1 MGDLPLPERARE
13 HGVHADEHQAGL
25 AVVPDDAPRPEAVPT
40 LDVHGAAAVGEGP
53 FHDRPR
59 GHHVRAALPPL
70 HPGDET
76 RAVPSAHPL
85 DDVDAALG
93 PRGQRAPGED
103 VAAHRGQRGGD
114 GLGRRPDS
122 AAGGLVPGPGR
133 GREEIEGE
141 GCRPV
146 GKHGDKGAGVGDV
159 NALDPVVRD

>member
-93 PRGQRAPGED
+93 PRGQPRLARTSRPTVDSEGET
-103 VAAHRGQRGGD
+103 G
-114 GLGRRPDS
+114 S
-122 AAGGLVPGPGR
+122 AAARIPLPGDSS
-133 GREEIEGE
+133 
-141 GCRPV
+141 PV
-146 GKHGDKGAGVGDV
+146 QAADA
-159 NALDPVVRD
+159 RR